1 MIESLCYRI
10 SSKEGEVTG
19 KRVAGEGAELW
30 YLAQGKTNS

>member
-19 KRVAGEGAELW
+19 EKVAEGAELW
-30 YLAQGKTNS
+30 YLT